1 MITTTAATQPPA
13 EVTDEATAEGL
24 RRAKEGGDAYLR
36 MVDYF
41 IANVAVDGA
50 KKDAGNYIVGFANE
64 SAEPLYR
71 LAGGQLRLA
80 QPAAGENA
88 HLEVVVADAADGRFV
103 PGLTVHVALLDA
115 TGEEIGLYHLPF
127 LWRPTMYHYGVSVHV
142 PDDGEYTARVS
153 IDVPAFAH
161 HDKVNGKRYEEPVV
175 VEFTGVRIETGS
187 K

>member
-24 RRAKEGGDAYLR
+24 RLAKEGGDAYLR

-50 KKDAGNYIVGFANE
+50 KKEAGNYIVGFANE

-103 PGLTVHVALLDA
+103 PGLTVHVAL
-115 TGEEIGLYHLPF
+115 
-127 LWRPTMYHYGVSVHV
+127 
-142 PDDGEYTARVS
+142 
-153 IDVPAFAH
+153 DVPAFAH